1 MEGMKFWT
9 DGRFQFTLIR
19 RPLKIRNFVGKSV
32 CGASGQVFGD
42 GARMSGKDE
51 LGGNFAERRQNE
63 ETLMR
68 PRMRDDELGG
78 VFNEAVEG
86 DDVNVQRTG
95 FVRLFFETAA
105 KVSLNG
111 LALGE
116 EGLRPDFGRKDHL
129 ENGVGKGG
137 GVWRAV
143 YWRGDP
149 RR

>member
-1 MEGMKFWT
+1 
-9 DGRFQFTLIR
+9 
-19 RPLKIRNFVGKSV
+19 
-32 CGASGQVFGD
+32 
-42 GARMSGKDE
+42 
-51 LGGNFAERRQNE
+51 
-63 ETLMR
+63 MR
-68 PRMRDDELGG
+68 PRMREDELGG

-86 DDVNVQRTG
+86 DDVNVQRPG

-116 EGLRPDFGRKDHL
+116 EGLRPDFARKDHL

-137 GVWRAV
+137 RVWRAV